1 MQRYAVENFS
11 HDDPRV
17 GLDSGVHTAV
27 GGKKIIVVRQDA
39 SAQISRL
46 GTSAVAIDGIRTRER
61 LEPLPAQLRLVGR
74 RA

>member
-17 GLDSGVHTAV
+17 SLDSGVHTAV
-27 GGKKIIVVRQDA
+27 GGKKVIVVRQDA

-46 GTSAVAIDGIRTRER
+46 GAGAVAIDGV
-61 LEPLPAQLRLVGR
+61 PACMMYVPVSVASEQ
-74 RA
+74 